1 MEFLKVQGQRARI
14 LGNEK
19 KKKLNWIC
27 EIRRRG
33 MMLYVE
39 CLCILPWIRRA
50 KFGSK
55 TYRCGFLKY
64 NDAPIF
70 SGNSTGLTDD

>member
-1 MEFLKVQGQRARI
+1 MGFLKVQGQRARI
-14 LGNEK
+14 LGNE

-39 CLCILPWIRRA
+39 CLCILP
-50 KFGSK
+50 
-55 TYRCGFLKY
+55 
-64 NDAPIF
+64 
-70 SGNSTGLTDD
+70 

>member
-1 MEFLKVQGQRARI
+1 MGFLKVQGQRARM

-19 KKKLNWIC
+19 KKKLNWMC

-39 CLCILPWIRRA
+39 CLCILPWIRRV

-55 TYRCGFLKY
+55 TYRCGF
-64 NDAPIF
+64 
-70 SGNSTGLTDD
+70 